1 MPKTSRLVATR
12 DTDLCC
18 PTDEV
23 VLVDRQTPLDTPEAD
38 AELATL
44 AKALSHPTR
53 VRIVRMLARREARMC
68 SQIVDEFPAAQSTV
82 SEHLRVL
89 KAAGL
94 IVGREDGPRIGYC
107 IAPPALRR
115 LKALVGAL

>member
-1 MPKTSRLVATR
+1 MPKTLQLDTTS

-23 VLVDRQTPLDTPEAD
+23 VLVDQAPLDSPESD
-38 AELATL
+38 VELAML

>member
-1 MPKTSRLVATR
+1 MPKIPQLDAAA
-12 DTDLCC
+12 DTDFCC
-18 PTDEV
+18 PTDEI
-23 VLVDRQTPLDTPEAD
+23 VLVDGAPLDTPEAD
-38 AELATL
+38 VELAAL
-44 AKALSHPTR
+44 AKAMSHPTR

-107 IAPPALRR
+107 IAPAALRR
-115 LKALVGAL
+115 LKALMGAL

>member
-1 MPKTSRLVATR
+1 MPKTSQLEAPP

-18 PTDEV
+18 PTEEV
-23 VLVDRQTPLDTPEAD
+23 VLVDQAPLDTPDAD
-38 AELATL
+38 VDLATL

-89 KAAGL
+89 RAAGL
-94 IVGREDGPRIGYC
+94 IVAREDGPRVGYC
-107 IAPPALRR
+107 IAPAALRR
-115 LKALVGAL
+115 LKALMGAL

>member
-1 MPKTSRLVATR
+1 MTKTLQVDTTS

-18 PTDEV
+18 PTDDV
-23 VLVDRQTPLDTPEAD
+23 VPVDRAPLDTPDAD

-53 VRIVRMLARREARMC
+53 VRIVRRLARREARMC

-94 IVGREDGPRIGYC
+94 IVGREDGPRVGYC
-107 IAPPALRR
+107 IAPAALGR